1 MLGPFGSGVLSVLIP
16 QVRED
21 FATTTGAVTAGI
33 TVYMVPF
40 AVIQLVSGTLGER
53 WGLGRTVRIAYLV
66 YAAVSVLTVVAP
78 DIGLFLVGRA
88 LQGAVNAFLSPL
100 LLAALASTASPG
112 RLGRLVGTFVAVQTA
127 GVVLSP
133 LVGGA
138 AGAVDWRLAFIVPAV
153 LAAGLAALPMG
164 VGGDFFT
171 ASAEPPRLR
180 SALTRRV
187 ASISAVG
194 AVAYLGI
201 GGVSFVVALLAAD
214 ELDAG
219 PTTTGIVVAGFGVTG
234 ILGGRL
240 AGVVADRFG
249 PGTATAVVSV
259 VCAVALPVIG
269 LAESLGG
276 VAAAWAVAGVGAT
289 LVWAGLGSMAVQA
302 APGNRG
308 GATSVYSAFRFVG
321 LAVAPIVWLPLFH
334 ADERLPFVI
343 AGALNLL
350 VCPLALRLGAPLRPV
365 TERT

>member
-53 WGLGRTVRIAYLV
+53 WGLGRTVRVAYLL
-66 YAAVSVLTVVAP
+66 YAAVSILTVVAP
-78 DIGLFLVGRA
+78 GIGLFLVGRA

-100 LLAALASTASPG
+100 LLAALASGAAPG

-133 LVGGA
+133 LVGGL
-138 AGAVDWRLAFIVPAV
+138 AGEVDWRLAFIVPAV
-153 LAAGLAALPMG
+153 LAAGLAALPMATG
-164 VGGDFFT
+164 S
-171 ASAEPPRLR
+171 ASSAEPPRLR

-187 ASISAVG
+187 ASISAVA

-201 GGVSFVVALLAAD
+201 GGVSFVVALLVAD
-214 ELDAG
+214 ELGAG
-219 PTTTGIVVAGFGVTG
+219 PTTTGLVVAGFGVTG

-240 AGVVADRFG
+240 AGVLADRFG
-249 PGTATAVVSV
+249 PGTAAALGSV

-269 LAESLGG
+269 LASSIGV
-276 VAAAWAVAGVGAT
+276 VAAAWAFAGVGAA

-321 LAVAPIVWLPLFH
+321 LAVAPVVWLPLFH
-334 ADERLPFVI
+334 ADVSLPFVI

-350 VCPLALRLGAPLRPV
+350 VCPLALRLGAALRPV
-365 TERT
+365 TKRT